1 MKTNRLKAEIR
12 HPKGLDIS
20 EKEVKN
26 MLIAQAS
33 EIFTGLLTEND
44 ELYEIIQSEDEFQEH
59 HIMLIEIKEKLFV
72 QAEYILLKLR
82 GNWIQNIL
90 LRIFWK

>member
-12 HPKGLDIS
+12 HPKGLDITP
-20 EKEVKN
+20 EEVKN

-33 EIFTGLLTEND
+33 EVFAGLLTEND
-44 ELYEIIQSEDEFQEH
+44 ELYEIFQSKDEFEKH
-59 HIMLIEIKEKLFV
+59 HIMMIEIKEKISV

-82 GNWIQNIL
+82 GNWFQNL
-90 LRIFWK
+90 LIKLFWK